1 MQNKDDA
8 DTIGKRLKLL
18 RKNLNLT
25 QKEFSASVGISQGN
39 LSEMEKGKFLPS
51 YDTLILIIKQY
62 KISADWILTGENTI
76 HTNQFAENAEIR
88 EMHEVINKVMSDP
101 NLEIRTWAKIQFRK
115 AFARYFSVEDGKIDD
130 LKNEEKK

>member
-1 MQNKDDA
+1 MENKDDA
-8 DTIGKRLKLL
+8 DAIGKRLKIL

-25 QKEFSASVGISQGN
+25 QKQFAASVGISQGN

-76 HTNQFAENAEIR
+76 HKNDFAENPEIK
-88 EMHEVINKVMSDP
+88 EMHEIINKVMSDP
-101 NLEIRTWAKIQFRK
+101 DPEIQTWAKIQFRK
-115 AFARYFSVEDGKIDD
+115 TFAEYFSVEDGKIDD